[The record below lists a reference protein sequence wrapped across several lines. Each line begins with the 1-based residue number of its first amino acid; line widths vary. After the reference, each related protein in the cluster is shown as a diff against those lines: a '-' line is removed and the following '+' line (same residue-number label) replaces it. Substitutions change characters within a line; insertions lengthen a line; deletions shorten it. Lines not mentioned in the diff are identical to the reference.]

1 MARIFTRSNP
11 KAELKAEAPTYNTC
25 KEIYMPHVMV
35 VVDLFILVAII
46 WAFSENNRQ
55 LKLLKKAK
63 EAKHH

>member
-1 MARIFTRSNP
+1 
-11 KAELKAEAPTYNTC
+11 
-25 KEIYMPHVMV
+25 MPHVMV